1 MISRKHTLPASFFR
15 KIHQKK
21 ISPDRVLS
29 LHTCHVRCY
38 ASGLRYSRYAVVVP
52 NSAFSSVVSR
62 NAFRRMAYE
71 VIRSEKLTDVLGY
84 DVVLLF
90 GKMAGTFSKEEVKKD
105 ILKLRHVISI

>member
-1 MISRKHTLPASFFR
+1 M
-15 KIHQKK
+15 
-21 ISPDRVLS
+21 
-29 LHTCHVRCY
+29 
-38 ASGLRYSRYAVVVP
+38 VP

>member
-1 MISRKHTLPASFFR
+1 
-15 KIHQKK
+15 
-21 ISPDRVLS
+21 
-29 LHTCHVRCY
+29 
-38 ASGLRYSRYAVVVP
+38 
-52 NSAFSSVVSR
+52 
-62 NAFRRMAYE
+62 MAYE